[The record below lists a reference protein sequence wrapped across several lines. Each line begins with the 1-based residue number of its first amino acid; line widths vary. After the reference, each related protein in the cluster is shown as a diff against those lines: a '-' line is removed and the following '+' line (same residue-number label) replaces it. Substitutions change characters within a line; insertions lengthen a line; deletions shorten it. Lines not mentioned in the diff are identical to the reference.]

1 MSRNQPISDSEDSDA
16 PFLPTEIIGEILKE
30 IEGDDDLNHICEMV
44 GFVKSKNYK
53 KSFQLQN
60 ERKSNITWESY
71 NSRIITHRYGPKLP
85 ITKCKKCPKLK
96 SEISRLKKDQQR
108 LLAELLK
115 NQKKKD
121 AYCKIISQQ
130 AEVIKALLQLSPEIV
145 NPEF

>member
-1 MSRNQPISDSEDSDA
+1 MRNGRLWEVEK
-16 PFLPTEIIGEILKE
+16 L
-30 IEGDDDLNHICEMV
+30 
-44 GFVKSKNYK
+44 K

-60 ERKSNITWESY
+60 ERKSKITWESY
-71 NSRIITHRYGPKLP
+71 NSRISTHRYGPKLP

-130 AEVIKALLQLSPEIV
+130 AEVIKALLQSTPEIV
-145 NPEF
+145 NPEL